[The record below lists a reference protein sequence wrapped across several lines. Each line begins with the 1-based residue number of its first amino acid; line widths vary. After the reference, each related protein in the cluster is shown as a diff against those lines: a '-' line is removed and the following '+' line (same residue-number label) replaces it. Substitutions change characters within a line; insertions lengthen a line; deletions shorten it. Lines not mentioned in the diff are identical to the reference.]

1 MRLRHRKP
9 QIEGFWREQSTLG
22 SLIYLKAIYGRI
34 YFLIPATKSRLFS
47 IFPDHRS

>member
-22 SLIYLKAIYGRI
+22 SLIYLKAMYGRI
-34 YFLIPATKSRLFS
+34 YFFNSCHEIKIVLDFS
-47 IFPDHRS
+47 